1 MKDSRLSRACDF
13 CLAVIEGAIAGALGA
28 YIVGSSWLS

>member
-13 CLAVIEGAIAGALGA
+13 CLAVIEGAIAGALG
-28 YIVGSSWLS
+28 GLR